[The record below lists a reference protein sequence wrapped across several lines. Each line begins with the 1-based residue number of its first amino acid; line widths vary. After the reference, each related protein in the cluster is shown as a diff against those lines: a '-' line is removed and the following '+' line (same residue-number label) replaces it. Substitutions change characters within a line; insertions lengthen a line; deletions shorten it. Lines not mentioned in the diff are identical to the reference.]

1 MGGEVEVQ
9 TEWMRGE
16 EGGMSMYVTVKQ
28 FPTTRQPKFDHFEPT
43 KKNQRRLIIVKHYV
57 GISKLR
63 AVLLLKYFI
72 LFNNVF
78 ILGIT
83 FLVHTCT

>member
-1 MGGEVEVQ
+1 
-9 TEWMRGE
+9 
-16 EGGMSMYVTVKQ
+16 MSMYVTVKQ
-28 FPTTRQPKFDHFEPT
+28 FPTTRQPKFNHFEPT
-43 KKNQRRLIIVKHYV
+43 KKNQRRLIIVKHYA

-83 FLVHTCT
+83 FLVAYMYLTLEEHLLERLPAS